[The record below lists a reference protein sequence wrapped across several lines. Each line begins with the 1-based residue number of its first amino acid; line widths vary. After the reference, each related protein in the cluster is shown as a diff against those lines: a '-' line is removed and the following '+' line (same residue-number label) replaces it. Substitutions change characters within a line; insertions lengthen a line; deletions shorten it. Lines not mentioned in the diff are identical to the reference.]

1 MNKLTL
7 KYEPDYD
14 FVLIAITAPLKDY
27 KLCYKI
33 NKQLLIQFYRVDE
46 LCLQFTIADD
56 PVYFSKFH
64 YKAARTDTDLY
75 LLANKGT
82 EGLLIPEMKNADFFI
97 LIQNYIDKED
107 LERIMV
113 GLNQI
118 SEVLVAIEV
127 DPKKLKSK
135 ENLIF

>member
-1 MNKLTL
+1 M
-7 KYEPDYD
+7 
-14 FVLIAITAPLKDY
+14 
-27 KLCYKI
+27 
-33 NKQLLIQFYRVDE
+33 LIQFYRVDE

-97 LIQNYIDKED
+97 LIENYIDKED